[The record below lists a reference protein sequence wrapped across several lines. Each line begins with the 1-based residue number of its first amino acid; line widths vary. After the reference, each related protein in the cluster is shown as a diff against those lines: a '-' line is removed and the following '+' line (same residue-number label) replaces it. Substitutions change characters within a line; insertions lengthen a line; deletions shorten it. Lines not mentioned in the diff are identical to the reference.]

1 MMQMFEL
8 SEKVCKTAII
18 TMVLEVRAHLLEKN
32 QFIIGVL
39 RQEVIKKNQM
49 KILKLENTI
58 TEIKNNWNG
67 RRAHYKNRDNRGK
80 S

>member
-8 SEKVCKTAII
+8 SEKVYKTAII
-18 TMVLEVRAHLLEKN
+18 TMVWEVRAHLLEKN
-32 QFIIGVL
+32 QYIIDVL

-49 KILKLENTI
+49 EILKLENTI
-58 TEIKNNWNG
+58 TEIKSNWNG